1 MSVDYLSPVT
11 PEILQAFTDELI
23 AKHQDIEI
31 STLGASI
38 LGRNIPLYQL
48 GHGKSASLFVGAHH
62 GAEAITSLLLMKF
75 TEDILDAKRRGL
87 SRLAGFSVGGLLE
100 RRSIYIVPMLNPDG
114 VAIAHLGAQAAGVL
128 KDRVKS
134 INGSEDFSLWQA
146 NARGV
151 DLNHNYDAE
160 FAKCKEAEHALGIFA
175 SAPTRYGGEYPESE
189 PETAALADLTRML
202 SKQLRLAVAL
212 HTQGEEIY
220 RDFEGKAP
228 KGANML
234 AECFS
239 RVSGYRV
246 ARPPKEASY
255 GGYKDFVIQKLG
267 IPAFTIEC
275 GNGKNPLPPCAFYG
289 IYQKVLPILLTAA
302 SF

>member
-1 MSVDYLSPVT
+1 MSVDYLSPIT

-23 AKHQDIEI
+23 AKRQDIEI
-31 STLGASI
+31 SSLGKSI
-38 LGRNIPLYQL
+38 LGRNIPLYKL
-48 GHGKSASLFVGAHH
+48 GHGKSASLLVGAHH
-62 GAEAITSLLLMKF
+62 GAEAVTSLLLMKF
-75 TEDILDAKRRGL
+75 TEDILNAKRRGH
-87 SRLAGFSVGGLLE
+87 SHIAGFSVSELFI

-114 VAIAHLGAQAAGVL
+114 VAIEHCGAEAAGVL
-128 KDRVKS
+128 RERVQS

-160 FAKCKEAEHALGIFA
+160 FAKCKEAERSLGIFG

-189 PETAALADLTRML
+189 PETAALANLTRML
-202 SKQLRLAVAL
+202 AKDLTLAVAL

-220 RDFEGKAP
+220 WDFEGNAP
-228 KGANML
+228 KSAKML

-275 GNGKNPLPPCAFYG
+275 GNGKNPLPPTAFYG
-289 IYQKVLPILLTAA
+289 IYQKVLPLLLTAV